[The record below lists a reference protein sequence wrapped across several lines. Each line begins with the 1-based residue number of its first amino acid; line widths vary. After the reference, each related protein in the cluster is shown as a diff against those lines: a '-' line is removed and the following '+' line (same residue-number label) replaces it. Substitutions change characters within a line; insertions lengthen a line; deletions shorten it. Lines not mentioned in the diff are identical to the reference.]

1 MENEKK
7 EMTIKE
13 KIDALQLVP
22 LFPDTNYF
30 IGKDENANGVKI
42 TNDSIAFSY
51 SRPEANLFMTGM
63 MSRKV
68 NSKEY
73 TRLFVVIKENTRV
86 YEDIS
91 DDNQREYLDNLP
103 ELLNK
108 YNEYYEITAKLFNQ
122 ELMKTIKDEL
132 EKEKQKQQEK
142 EEQEK
147 QEQEEKGEQEK
158 SEEQEQSEEEGEGE
172 ESEEDGEDGDGEDGD
187 GEDGDGED
195 GDGEEGDGDGKEM
208 TSEEIQKMIDD
219 ITKDQNGEGQQGQSD
234 NKGDEID
241 LEDFLNEVEKGNAD
255 NDFGS
260 NYNNQELKGQID
272 YDKQQQGEPIEPN
285 GQEQPRGMP
294 QDQKY
299 SVTNVLG
306 SVKEMFNTNDE
317 DIKRRFPNPTSISDF
332 IDALSKAKIDEL
344 ADRVGLPTD
353 LSNLEKTKQI
363 KTNLITEIQNI

>member
-30 IGKDENANGVKI
+30 VGKDQTANGYKI
-42 TNDSIAFSY
+42 TNDSISLSY
-51 SRPEANLFMTGM
+51 VRPEANLVMTASL
-63 MSRKV
+63 SRDANTKKY
-68 NSKEY
+68 S
-73 TRLFVVIKENTRV
+73 RLFVVIKGNTRV

-91 DDNQREYLDNLP
+91 SNDDKEYLDNLL

-108 YNEYYEITAKLFNQ
+108 YNEYYEVTAKVFNE
-122 ELMKTIKDEL
+122 ELMKTIKEEL
-132 EKEKQKQQEK
+132 EKEKEKQKEK

-147 QEQEEKGEQEK
+147 QDQEQKGEQEK
-158 SEEQEQSEEEGEGE
+158 SDEQEQSEGEGDGE
-172 ESEEDGEDGDGEDGD
+172 ESEEDGDGEKGEGEEGDGEDGE
-187 GEDGDGED
+187 GESK
-195 GDGEEGDGDGKEM
+195 GDGKEM

-241 LEDFLNEVEKGNAD
+241 LEDFLNEVEKGNTD

-260 NYNNQELKGQID
+260 NYNNQDLKGQID
-272 YDKQQQGEPIEPN
+272 YDKEQQKEIKEPT
-285 GQEQPRGMP
+285 GQEQPKGMP

-306 SVKEMFNTNDE
+306 SIKEMFNTNDE
-317 DIKRRFPNPTSISDF
+317 DIKRRFPNPSSISDF
-332 IDALSKAKIDEL
+332 IDSLSKAKIDEL
-344 ADRVGLPTD
+344 ADRVGLPNE